1 MLDYTA
7 EDGEIEVRISLSK
20 QEFDIEARKLLSGSS
35 SKIQLHNMFL
45 LYLFRKCQGL
55 ASSPIQPQ
63 HSHHSSK
70 TSGRI
75 SSNSSSKN
83 KDQRHS
89 RSDKVAFEP
98 ADILDYAYVAKT
110 STKHT
115 EEPPIRY
122 CAQELF
128 IPNTSL
134 IMGRLLL
141 ATWEHELEG
150 ADDKCA
156 DILGVAVKLFLKTI
170 LMTIISRKK
179 GFKLRNEKV
188 LYKCGSSVANPWV
201 CNTVNLTTKRNRYNV
216 EEMDDSDCEDVPL
229 STEKIEDYEHK
240 ALYELACGSVSY
252 TVQRPICTWDLLETF
267 TMNPELLPSHTVN
280 SMNLARVLSRLHHNS
295 YEDMDEIGS

>member
-1 MLDYTA
+1 MLLLYLSLPRSTPVSLHPSSSHIVSQHQHIVFSTPN
-7 EDGEIEVRISLSK
+7 ELSK

-63 HSHHSSK
+63 HTHHSSK

-98 ADILDYAYVAKT
+98 ADILDYGYVAKT

-141 ATWEHELEG
+141 ATWEHDLEG

-156 DILGVAVKLFLKTI
+156 DILGLAVKSLH
-170 LMTIISRKK
+170 
-179 GFKLRNEKV
+179 
-188 LYKCGSSVANPWV
+188 
-201 CNTVNLTTKRNRYNV
+201 NV
-216 EEMDDSDCEDVPL
+216 HGEMAQ
-229 STEKIEDYEHK
+229 K
-240 ALYELACGSVSY
+240 
-252 TVQRPICTWDLLETF
+252 
-267 TMNPELLPSHTVN
+267 M
-280 SMNLARVLSRLHHNS
+280 
-295 YEDMDEIGS
+295 

>member
-1 MLDYTA
+1 MEMLQ
-7 EDGEIEVRISLSK
+7 EEEGNVWLPGCPQPGKPGK
-20 QEFDIEARKLLSGSS
+20 QGKVDDTNEGVIHVFYFSIDSWVV
-35 SKIQLHNMFL
+35 FL
-45 LYLFRKCQGL
+45 K
-55 ASSPIQPQ
+55 
-63 HSHHSSK
+63 
-70 TSGRI
+70 
-75 SSNSSSKN
+75 
-83 KDQRHS
+83 
-89 RSDKVAFEP
+89 P

-141 ATWEHELEG
+141 ATWEHDLEG

-229 STEKIEDYEHK
+229 STVEVEDYEHK
-240 ALYELACGSVSY
+240 AVYELACGSVSY